1 MERLY
6 KDFSRYILDRE
17 QSECVV
23 FSMVFSSLEFIF
35 RFLPLFLLFYY
46 ITPNKYKNI
55 TLFICSIC
63 FYAFGEPVYVVLI
76 LFSILINYGIG
87 RKIGKIQ
94 KRRKAWLMLALVF
107 DIGMLG
113 IFKYTDFLIENMNHI
128 LYLVEK
134 QNFLPISLESIPR
147 VDIILPLGI
156 SFYTFQIMSYVIDVY
171 RGKVEAETSFICLGA
186 YISMFPQL
194 IAGPIVTYASVSGQL
209 RERNY
214 TLHQFESGLR
224 YFVIGLASK
233 VLIANRIGGV
243 WHEIQTIG
251 FESISTPLA
260 WLGAFAYTFQIY
272 FDFQGYSLMAIG
284 LGKMIGFTLPKNF
297 NHPYIS
303 KSMTEFWQR
312 WHMTL
317 AKWFKEYVYIPLG
330 GNRGG
335 RWKTIRNMFI
345 VWTLTGLWHGA
356 NWNFIIWG
364 ILIFLIMCMEKAG
377 LKKYLDR
384 SRFFSRVYMIFLIPI
399 TWVIFAI
406 TSLSQL
412 QIYLGR
418 MFPFFGMQKG
428 ACINPRDYVIY
439 LWQYGIVFIL
449 AIIGSTRLPV
459 RWYRMNKR
467 KMITSIILL
476 GLFWFSVYFLATAAN
491 NPFLY
496 FRF

>member
-1 MERLY
+1 
-6 KDFSRYILDRE
+6 
-17 QSECVV
+17 
-23 FSMVFSSLEFIF
+23 MVFSSLEFIF

-134 QNFLPISLESIPR
+134 QIFLPISLESIPR

-233 VLIANRIGGV
+233 VLIAK
-243 WHEIQTIG
+243 
-251 FESISTPLA
+251 
-260 WLGAFAYTFQIY
+260 
-272 FDFQGYSLMAIG
+272 D
-284 LGKMIGFTLPKNF
+284 
-297 NHPYIS
+297 
-303 KSMTEFWQR
+303 
-312 WHMTL
+312 
-317 AKWFKEYVYIPLG
+317 
-330 GNRGG
+330 
-335 RWKTIRNMFI
+335 
-345 VWTLTGLWHGA
+345 
-356 NWNFIIWG
+356 
-364 ILIFLIMCMEKAG
+364 
-377 LKKYLDR
+377 
-384 SRFFSRVYMIFLIPI
+384 
-399 TWVIFAI
+399 
-406 TSLSQL
+406 
-412 QIYLGR
+412 
-418 MFPFFGMQKG
+418 
-428 ACINPRDYVIY
+428 
-439 LWQYGIVFIL
+439 
-449 AIIGSTRLPV
+449 
-459 RWYRMNKR
+459 
-467 KMITSIILL
+467 
-476 GLFWFSVYFLATAAN
+476 
-491 NPFLY
+491 
-496 FRF
+496 